1 MIVSKML
8 KENWRIKKIQNR
20 QIEVEGEGNCS
31 WPDQLKKEKK

>member
-20 QIEVEGEGNCS
+20 QIEVEGEGIQSKN
-31 WPDQLKKEKK
+31 EI